1 MPKNNIL
8 QYATLALLL
17 IIIILMFTGNS
28 RLKEAQTII
37 RETKNQLVVMQD
49 SIGKAQKNISA
60 MVSDLNY
67 TRNELT
73 ILQKDRE
80 ILRLQAEVNAQK
92 SKAEREKILKEL
104 EEAKNRKSELIKK
117 SKEYFDD
124 ED

>member
-1 MPKNNIL
+1 MQKNNL
-8 QYATLALLL
+8 TQYAILALLL
-17 IIIILMFTGNS
+17 VIVYLLFTGNS
-28 RLKEAQTII
+28 SLKEARTII
-37 RETKNQLVVMQD
+37 YDTKNQLVIMQD
-49 SIGKAQKNISA
+49 SIAKAQKNISA
-60 MVSDLNY
+60 MVEDLNY

-73 ILQKDRE
+73 IIQKDRE

-92 SKAEREKILKEL
+92 GKAEREKLMKEL

>member
-1 MPKNNIL
+1 MPKNNII
-8 QYATLALLL
+8 QYATIALLL
-17 IIIILMFTGNS
+17 IIVYLMFTGNS

-49 SIGKAQKNISA
+49 SIAKAQKNISA
-60 MVSDLNY
+60 MVDDLNY

-73 ILQKDRE
+73 IIQKDRE

>member
-1 MPKNNIL
+1 MPKNNII
-8 QYATLALLL
+8 QYAIIALLL
-17 IIIILMFTGNS
+17 VIVYLMFTGNS

-37 RETKNQLVVMQD
+37 RETKNQLVIMQD
-49 SIGKAQKNISA
+49 SIAKAQKNISA
-60 MVSDLNY
+60 MVDDLNY

-73 ILQKDRE
+73 IIQKDRE